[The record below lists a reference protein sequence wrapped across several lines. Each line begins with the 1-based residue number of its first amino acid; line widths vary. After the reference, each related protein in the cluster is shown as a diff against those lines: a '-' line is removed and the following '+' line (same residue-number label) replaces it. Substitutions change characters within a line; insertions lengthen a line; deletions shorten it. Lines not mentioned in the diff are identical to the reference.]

1 MIGVGI
7 LFIAIA
13 AIAFLGFIINALF
26 DKLRIT
32 DVLPLMLIGL
42 VIGPVLGLVNVGS
55 QSIIAELT
63 PYVTAIAISFVL
75 FDIGINIH
83 IDEIKDIFAKITAF
97 TLLTQV
103 LAGIVL
109 AGLAFYFMKW
119 TIIESFIFGFAVSGP
134 STIIVPVLA
143 RSIKV
148 PKPLKVTLVYESVVT
163 DIAELIVPIV
173 LLDFMVNV
181 NAVTATYIG
190 SFVFTIIFGSLLLG
204 VAFALFWL
212 YIMNRFKEYSKGYTW
227 ILTLTMIIATYGIAQ
242 FLGLNGAITIFIF
255 GFSFYNIGIHKKTS
269 QRSKSIIGRYFSISE
284 EVKHV
289 RQFQKEVVFFVST
302 FFFVYIGLL
311 FSVQQ
316 ASYALIGIALLMSLI
331 IIPLRFVF
339 LPIIKGVLSRDKQK
353 MKIEKYLVGFDVARG
368 LSPAIVATL
377 PLSMGINIPN
387 FVDIVF
393 IVILVTNVISSIG
406 IFASYKR
413 YEK

>member
-1 MIGVGI
+1 M
-7 LFIAIA
+7 
-13 AIAFLGFIINALF
+13 
-26 DKLRIT
+26 
-32 DVLPLMLIGL
+32 
-42 VIGPVLGLVNVGS
+42 
-55 QSIIAELT
+55 
-63 PYVTAIAISFVL
+63 
-75 FDIGINIH
+75 
-83 IDEIKDIFAKITAF
+83 
-97 TLLTQV
+97 
-103 LAGIVL
+103 
-109 AGLAFYFMKW
+109 
-119 TIIESFIFGFAVSGP
+119 
-134 STIIVPVLA
+134 
-143 RSIKV
+143 
-148 PKPLKVTLVYESVVT
+148 T

-204 VAFALFWL
+204 VGFALFWL

-339 LPIIKGVLSRDKQK
+339 LPIIKGVLSRDRQK

-393 IVILVTNVISSIG
+393 IVILVTNLISSIG